1 MAITNTFVSNTA
13 PSVFTSDGSNAVTTM
28 YFCNTGQKI
37 AYLTL
42 HVVPKNS
49 VASVNNIVYYQ
60 VPIAIKDT
68 YVVDTEKL
76 ILEDGD
82 KICANLEVDYDSI
95 TSVVVATV
103 STIGI

>member
-1 MAITNTFVSNTA
+1 MAITNTFVSNIA
-13 PSVFTSDGSNAVTTM
+13 PSIYTSDGSNAVTTM

-37 AYLTL
+37 AYLTV
-42 HVVPKNS
+42 HVVPKNFAPAPTN
-49 VASVNNIVYYQ
+49 VVYYQ
-60 VPIAIKDT
+60 IPIAIKDT

-82 KICANLEVDYDSI
+82 KICANIEIDYDSVSTRVI
-95 TSVVVATV
+95 ATV